1 MRVVWERE
9 EGLFGADSIVWW
21 GIAIA
26 VSAALTLFAMFLNYQ
41 IADMAWK
48 GFLYLMSPSE
58 LYPNLLNLPN
68 YKDVST
74 TGIHGMMSAAIY
86 LNGVIVEKIVNA
98 LVVFMLWI
106 VGIMYLYADLFES
119 FFGRLKSI
127 IPRLIIALIL
137 AYGSIYVVNYLIM
150 MGKYAYMVLYNIN
163 IGALGAWKEPT
174 FYNYIKSQ
182 LQPPTTAFLVSTLE
196 QFLLRYIWSFLSLD
210 FTLMLLMVVVVRDV
224 LFAVLIVLLP
234 IAAVLLLTPWTTSIG
249 ERLWFLAVDLVF
261 LPFVM
266 IIPLM
271 LVGPVANH
279 ITFVIAGMVISVG
292 AIYLL
297 AKEPFILSGIGFG
310 RAGEHLSRGITV
322 GAGLMNMIAIKGAER
337 ATITGGSGGGAVG
350 AVALKGSLGQ
360 AAGKYAATATHGFAI
375 GHRAFIQTHGNTIG
389 GATAGAAGT
398 LGYLAGR
405 GAYHFYDWIRGRR
418 NNGGGG

>member
-1 MRVVWERE
+1 MRVVWEKE
-9 EGLFGADSIVWW
+9 EGLFGADSLVWW
-21 GIAIA
+21 GIAIVTA
-26 VSAALTLFAMFLNYQ
+26 FALAYFAYSLNYQ
-41 IADMAWK
+41 IAGMAWK
-48 GFLYLMSPSE
+48 GFLYLMRPSE
-58 LYPNLLNLPN
+58 LFPNLLNLPN

-86 LNGVIVEKIVNA
+86 LNSVIVEKIVNA
-98 LVVFMLWI
+98 LIVFMLWI
-106 VGIMYLYADLFES
+106 VGLMYLYADLFES

-163 IGALGAWKEPT
+163 IGALGAWKQPT

-182 LQPPTTAFLVSTLE
+182 LQPPTTNITLAFLE
-196 QFLLRYIWSFLSLD
+196 KWLLKYIWSFLSVD

-310 RAGEHLSRGITV
+310 RAGEHLSRGLTV

-337 ATITGGSGGGAVG
+337 AAIAGGSGGGAVG
-350 AVALKGSLGQ
+350 ALALKGSLGQ
-360 AAGKYAATATHGFAI
+360 AAGKYATAGTHGFGVA
-375 GHRAFIQTHGNTIG
+375 HKALIQTHGNTIG
-389 GATAGAAGT
+389 GATAGAIGT
-398 LGYLAGR
+398 AAYLGGR
-405 GAYHFYDWIRGRR
+405 GAYHFYDWLRRRR

>member
-1 MRVVWERE
+1 
-9 EGLFGADSIVWW
+9 
-21 GIAIA
+21 
-26 VSAALTLFAMFLNYQ
+26 
-41 IADMAWK
+41 
-48 GFLYLMSPSE
+48 
-58 LYPNLLNLPN
+58 
-68 YKDVST
+68 
-74 TGIHGMMSAAIY
+74 
-86 LNGVIVEKIVNA
+86 
-98 LVVFMLWI
+98 
-106 VGIMYLYADLFES
+106 
-119 FFGRLKSI
+119 
-127 IPRLIIALIL
+127 
-137 AYGSIYVVNYLIM
+137 
-150 MGKYAYMVLYNIN
+150 
-163 IGALGAWKEPT
+163 
-174 FYNYIKSQ
+174 
-182 LQPPTTAFLVSTLE
+182 
-196 QFLLRYIWSFLSLD
+196 IWSFLSVD

-310 RAGEHLSRGITV
+310 RAGEHLSRGLTV

-375 GHRAFIQTHGNTIG
+375 GHRAFNQTHGNTLG
-389 GATAGAAGT
+389 GATAGAVGT
-398 LGYLAGR
+398 
-405 GAYHFYDWIRGRR
+405 GAYLIGRTAYHAYDYLRRR

>member
-1 MRVVWERE
+1 
-9 EGLFGADSIVWW
+9 
-21 GIAIA
+21 
-26 VSAALTLFAMFLNYQ
+26 
-41 IADMAWK
+41 
-48 GFLYLMSPSE
+48 
-58 LYPNLLNLPN
+58 
-68 YKDVST
+68 
-74 TGIHGMMSAAIY
+74 
-86 LNGVIVEKIVNA
+86 
-98 LVVFMLWI
+98 
-106 VGIMYLYADLFES
+106 
-119 FFGRLKSI
+119 
-127 IPRLIIALIL
+127 
-137 AYGSIYVVNYLIM
+137 
-150 MGKYAYMVLYNIN
+150 
-163 IGALGAWKEPT
+163 
-174 FYNYIKSQ
+174 
-182 LQPPTTAFLVSTLE
+182 
-196 QFLLRYIWSFLSLD
+196 
-210 FTLMLLMVVVVRDV
+210 MLLMVVVVRDV

-337 ATITGGSGGGAVG
+337 AAITGGSGGGAVG
-350 AVALKGSLGQ
+350 ALALKGSLGQ
-360 AAGKYAATATHGFAI
+360 AAGKYAAAGTHGFGV
-375 GHRAFIQTHGNTIG
+375 GHRAFIQAHGNTIG
-389 GATAGAAGT
+389 GATAGAVGT
-398 LGYLAGR
+398 AAYLGGR
-405 GAYHFYDWIRGRR
+405 GAYHFYDWLRRRR

>member
-1 MRVVWERE
+1 MRIVWEKE
-9 EGLFGADSIVWW
+9 EGLFGVDSAVWW

-26 VSAALTLFAMFLNYQ
+26 VSAALTFFAMFLNYQ

-48 GFLYLMSPSE
+48 GFLYLMRPSE
-58 LYPNLLNLPN
+58 LFPNLLNLPN

-98 LVVFMLWI
+98 LIVFMLWI
-106 VGIMYLYADLFES
+106 VGLMYLYADLFES

-196 QFLLRYIWSFLSLD
+196 QLLLKYIWSFLSVD

-310 RAGEHLSRGITV
+310 RAGEHLSRGLTV

-360 AAGKYAATATHGFAI
+360 AAGKYAAAGTHGFAI
-375 GHRAFIQTHGNTIG
+375 GHRAFNQTHGNTLG
-389 GATAGAAGT
+389 GATAGAVGT
-398 LGYLAGR
+398 
-405 GAYHFYDWIRGRR
+405 GAYLIGRTAYHAYDYLRRR